1 MFRLKNPDTQRP
13 SRYDHIERVDPTKET
28 KGYDKMV
35 GGPNDSFILR
45 DKIDFAPQRGIQTN
59 ACADDSDVIFLA
71 GAIQMGKTYLQMIK
85 ALYGVN
91 RQGYSA
97 RFISVRLQDSK
108 KGGSLFRDGV
118 EVWGNFAGCQYT
130 SSDYPAFT
138 WPQWNSSVLMIHSN
152 FNVESNPTEYQDF
165 KEYAKKNQASYIAID
180 EATDMCFKMWSFW
193 FSRNRDASGM
203 RPSMILSFN
212 PEYEHFT
219 TQMLLDAGYIGS
231 DYYVIPEMVGKQ
243 RFFYLAGDDPESII
257 WGDSKAEVAA
267 GANITITE
275 KEAKAGITPEDVVK
289 SFNFYTGE
297 AADNLKLLNATGGGA
312 IANMH
317 AVGGTQRK
325 VLKQGYFGP
334 VDKSE
339 LTISRQQI
347 RDIFTNPIYN
357 EEDGMFATLDVSG
370 GDTNSDNCPMVIWRG
385 LRIVAIEMFK
395 GDAKELVDWI
405 DKMLK
410 KHNVPV
416 EHFSYDATGIGGYL
430 KSYTNGY
437 PVTANKAAIQE
448 LDENGNPVT
457 MELYFNVRSQ
467 LLGKMKVLIETGKIS
482 TSLDPDTKIKY
493 GRKGAMQ
500 RLIDILYTEMDLFA
514 AETKN
519 KRIFYK
525 SKDLYKASHQKNSP
539 DLMDSICLRAI
550 FELDARPKKAPS
562 PEITSDAYDGLFE
575 DYSDGRSVVYID

>member
-1 MFRLKNPDTQRP
+1 MFRLKPNHAPFP
-13 SRYDHIERVDPTKET
+13 PRYDHIERVDPTKES
-28 KGYDKMV
+28 KGYDKI
-35 GGPNDSFILR
+35 GDFILR
-45 DKIDFAPQRGIQTN
+45 DKVDFAPQRGIQEN
-59 ACADDSDVIFLA
+59 ACRDDSDVIFLA
-71 GAIQMGKTYLQMIK
+71 GAIQMGKTYLQMLK
-85 ALYGVN
+85 ALRGVDKP
-91 RQGYSA
+91 GYSA

-138 WPQWNSSVLMIHSN
+138 WPQWNSSILMIHSN
-152 FNVESNPTEYQDF
+152 FNVENPTEWQDF

-231 DYYVIPEMVGKQ
+231 DYYVVPEMVGKQ
-243 RFFYLAGDDPESII
+243 KFFYLAGDDPESII

-267 GANITITE
+267 RANITITE

-347 RDIFTNPIYN
+347 RDIFTNPLYN

-385 LRIVAIEMFK
+385 LRIIAIEMFK

-410 KHNVPV
+410 KYNVPV

-550 FELDARPKKAPS
+550 FELDARPKKQPAH
-562 PEITSDAYDGLFE
+562 EISDDAYDDLFTP
-575 DYSDGRSVVYID
+575 YAGYGGGRAPGVVWVG

>member
-1 MFRLKNPDTQRP
+1 MLKLKPNHAPFP
-13 SRYDHIERVDPTKET
+13 SRYDHIERVDPTKDS
-28 KGYDKMV
+28 KGYDKI
-35 GGPNDSFILR
+35 GNFILR
-45 DKIDFAPQRGIQTN
+45 DKIDFAPQRGIQED
-59 ACADDSDVIFLA
+59 ACRDDSDVIFLA
-71 GAIQMGKTYLQMIK
+71 GAIQMGKTYLQMLK
-85 ALYGVN
+85 ALYGIN
-91 RQGYSA
+91 KPGYSA

-130 SSDYPAFT
+130 SSDYPSFS

-180 EATDMCFKMWSFW
+180 EATDMCFKMWSYW
-193 FSRNRDASGM
+193 FSRNRDSSGM

-219 TQMLLDAGYIGS
+219 TQMLLDAGYLGS
-231 DYYVIPEMVGKQ
+231 DYYVIPERIGK
-243 RFFYLAGDDPESII
+243 RKYFYIAGDEPESII
-257 WGDSKAEVAA
+257 WGDTKEEVVSR
-267 GANITITE
+267 ANITITE

-325 VLKQGYFGP
+325 VLKERYFGP
-334 VDKSE
+334 VDKAE
-339 LTISRQQI
+339 LTVSRQQI

-370 GDTNSDNCPMVIWRG
+370 GDTNSDNCPMVIWKG
-385 LRIVAIEMFK
+385 LQIVAVEMFK
-395 GDAKELVDWI
+395 GDAKELVEWI
-405 DKMLK
+405 DKILNK
-410 KHNVPV
+410 YSVPV
-416 EHFSYDATGIGGYL
+416 EHFAWDATGIGGYL
-430 KSYTNGY
+430 KAYTRGY

-457 MELYFNVRSQ
+457 TELYFNVRSQ

-482 TSLDPDTKIKY
+482 SNLDPEMRIRY
-493 GRKGAMQ
+493 GRKGERQ
-500 RLIDILYTEMDLFA
+500 RLLDILYTEMDLFA

-550 FELDARPKKAPS
+550 FELDARPKKQPA
-562 PEITSDAYDGLFE
+562 PEIKDDAYDELYN
-575 DYSDGRSVVYID
+575 DYGAGRSVVWV

>member
-1 MFRLKNPDTQRP
+1 MFKPRQDHAPFP
-13 SRYDHIERVDPTKET
+13 PRYDHIERKDPTKDS

-35 GGPNDSFILR
+35 GGPNDGFILR
-45 DKIDFAPQRGIQTN
+45 DKKDFAPQRGLQTN

-71 GAIQMGKTYLQMIK
+71 GAIQMGKTYMQMIK
-85 ALYGVN
+85 ALYGVDKP
-91 RQGYSA
+91 GYSA

-118 EVWGNFAGCQYT
+118 EVWGNFADCQYT

-152 FNVESNPTEYQDF
+152 FNTDNPTEWQDF

-180 EATDMCFKMWSFW
+180 EATDMSFKMWSFW
-193 FSRNRDASGM
+193 FGRNRDASGM
-203 RPSMILSFN
+203 RPCMILSFN
-212 PEYEHFT
+212 PEHQHFT

-231 DYYVIPEMVGKQ
+231 DYYVKPEMVGKQ
-243 RFFYLAGDDPESII
+243 RFFYLAGDEPESII
-257 WGDSKAEVAA
+257 WGDTKAEVVAR
-267 GANITITE
+267 ANITITE

-317 AVGGTQRK
+317 ATGGTQRK

-385 LRIVAIEMFK
+385 LRIIAIEMFK

-405 DKMLK
+405 DKMLE

-493 GRKGAMQ
+493 GRKGATQ

-550 FELDARPKKAPS
+550 FELDARPKKQPS
-562 PEITSDAYDGLFE
+562 PEVPDDAYDGLFNS
-575 DYSDGRSVVYID
+575 YRRGGRTRVYIS

>member
-1 MFRLKNPDTQRP
+1 MFKLKPNHATFPP
-13 SRYDHIERVDPTKET
+13 RYDHIERKDPTKDSN
-28 KGYDKMV
+28 GYDKI
-35 GGPNDSFILR
+35 GNFILR
-45 DKIDFAPQRGIQTN
+45 DNIDFAPQRGIQED
-59 ACADDSDVIFLA
+59 ACRDDSDVIFLA
-71 GAIQMGKTYLQMIK
+71 GAIQMGKTFLQMLK
-85 ALYGVN
+85 ALYGVDKP
-91 RQGYSA
+91 GYSA

-118 EVWGNFAGCQYT
+118 SIWGNFANCQYT

-152 FNVESNPTEYQDF
+152 FNTDNPTEYQDF

-180 EATDMCFKMWSFW
+180 EATDMTFKMWSFW
-193 FSRNRDASGM
+193 FGRNRDASGM
-203 RPSMILSFN
+203 RPCMILSFN
-212 PEYEHFT
+212 PEYQHFT

-231 DYYVIPEMVGKQ
+231 DYYVKPEMVGKQ
-243 RFFYLAGDDPESII
+243 KFFYLAGDEPESII
-257 WGDSKAEVAA
+257 WGDTKAEVAA
-267 GANITITE
+267 RANISITE
-275 KEAKAGITPEDVVK
+275 KEAKAGITPEDIVK

-297 AADNLKLLNATGGGA
+297 AADNLKLLHATGGGA

-334 VDKSE
+334 VDKAE

-370 GDTNSDNCPMVIWRG
+370 GDTNSDNCPMVIWQG

-405 DKMLK
+405 DEILK
-410 KHNVPV
+410 KYNVPV
-416 EHFSYDATGIGGYL
+416 EHFSWDATGIGSYL
-430 KSYTNGY
+430 KAYTKGY

-457 MELYFNVRSQ
+457 TELYFNVRSQ

-482 TSLDPDTKIKY
+482 CSLDPDTRIRY
-493 GRKGAMQ
+493 GRKGETQ
-500 RLIDILYTEMDLFA
+500 RLIDILITEMDLFA

-550 FELDARPKKAPS
+550 FELDARPKKQPS
-562 PEITSDAYDGLFE
+562 PEIEDDAYDELYQ
-575 DYSDGRSVVYID
+575 DYSGGRVGSVVWV